1 MHDIYKTC
9 TFEKVKCDFKRLNE
23 PSPSRSLALLDA
35 ALLGAG
41 VGSFLGEGVV
51 VELSVALLLGP
62 FNSQKISICLKSLK
76 IKHCSSNISSN

>member
-1 MHDIYKTC
+1 MNIDPPSTMLIPRYTAMHVIYKTC
-9 TFEKVKCDFKRLNE
+9 TFEKVKCEFKRLNE

-62 FNSQKISICLKSLK
+62 FNSQ
-76 IKHCSSNISSN
+76 